1 MPYGISNFSFIAIDE
16 SGLGSEVVNR
26 TYHLEIQANFDP
38 ELALQVLRNNLWADG
53 KLSDVEG
60 SVPNKPGVNQYKVRT
75 LYKAEDTIYYIV
87 YEEYVDLTGEAH
99 DTNVIYAIDVS
110 TADLYQ
116 AYKVDEG
123 KYDLQPFDEP

>member
-1 MPYGISNFSFIAIDE
+1 M
-16 SGLGSEVVNR
+16 
-26 TYHLEIQANFDP
+26 
-38 ELALQVLRNNLWADG
+38 
-53 KLSDVEG
+53 
-60 SVPNKPGVNQYKVRT
+60 
-75 LYKAEDTIYYIV
+75 
-87 YEEYVDLTGEAH
+87 DLTGEAH